1 MNKKK
6 KGSGTIK
13 LVISIVIVGLFI
25 WFLVISPKITF
36 SNNET
41 KMKNA
46 AKRYYELNSSE
57 LPVGQRVKTLTLT
70 ELYSKKYLDSDF
82 YAPYSNKL
90 CSQDNSWVKIRKNN
104 NGSYDYIVYLDCG
117 ILQSNVDHEGPKIKL
132 NGESSITIDQGSK
145 FTDPGVKSVVDNTDN
160 KINIKEVTTKGSVNT
175 EKIGT
180 YKIQYIAFDSLK
192 NKTTVTRTVKV
203 VKTIKSVVKK
213 DLGNSTNYV
222 GNPTNNFVRLSNM
235 IFRIYGIDSS
245 NNIILVSAEDIANV
259 NFTKI
264 NEWLNNYYY
273 EHLNENTK
281 KMIVKSK
288 YCNMKAND
296 STLDTTECNSYTKK
310 VNVYIPSI
318 VEVNRAEASDNFMKP
333 VTISWVANAG
343 DGSNA
348 YVTRSYFFGEEYQ
361 KSFITEDKNDN
372 YGVRPMF
379 TIKGDSYIEGGNGTL
394 DNPYKFNDSK
404 KLDGGENI
412 DKLSTG
418 EYITISDRIYRVIDD
433 NDGLVKVIADDAIT
447 NDANPV
453 TFSSQNVN
461 KGIIYNPQ
469 SKNSV
474 AYFINNRV
482 GGYVDTKY
490 FVNHTINVP
499 IYKDKIIYGEE
510 VETRKYRA
518 KLFAPNMYEMF
529 SAQNNLYGHV
539 SHSYWMLN
547 SSKRK
552 LTVAALTDIG
562 VPINSSYTPYM
573 PFGVRVCGY
582 LEEDLVVTSGNGTHN
597 NPYTIK

>member
-90 CSQDNSWVKIRKNN
+90 CSQDNSWVKVRKNN

-145 FTDPGVKSVVDNTDN
+145 FTDPGVKSVIDNTDN

-288 YCNMKAND
+288 YCNMKVSD

-348 YVTRSYFFGEEYQ
+348 YVTRSYFVGNEYG
-361 KSFITEDKNDN
+361 KKFLPVSKTNN
-372 YGVRPMF
+372 YGIRPML
-379 TIKGDSYIEGGNGTL
+379 TIKGDSYLESGDGTL
-394 DNPYKFNDSK
+394 TNPYTFNDTK
-404 KLDGGENI
+404 KIDGGESI
-412 DKLSTG
+412 SKVSTG
-418 EYITISDRIYRVIDD
+418 EYISISDTIYRVID
-433 NDGLVKVIADDAIT
+433 NDDGQIKVIDETTLT
-447 NDANPV
+447 NNTEPIHISSSV
-453 TFSSQNVN
+453 TNS
-461 KGIIYNPQ
+461 KIIYNPQ
-469 SKNSV
+469 DKKSI
-474 AYFINNRV
+474 AYYINNRINN
-482 GGYVDTKY
+482 YIETKY
-490 FVNHTINVP
+490 FDNHTINVP

-510 VETRKYRA
+510 TETKKYRA

-529 SAQNNLYGHV
+529 SAKATLYSNSGG
-539 SHSYWMLN
+539 YWMLN
-547 SSKRK
+547 TSNRK
-552 LTVAALTDIG
+552 MTVAALTDIG
-562 VPINSSYTPYM
+562 VPTMCI
-573 PFGVRVCGY
+573 
-582 LEEDLVVTSGNGTHN
+582 L
-597 NPYTIK
+597 KK